1 MPFNII
7 VEIAFSF
14 LNIIFDSKDFSRVW
28 PGQPYTKSNIRLNL
42 NENVSCVTPRHL
54 CHDIVMCYSQA
65 LVSRYCSCCWWCST
79 WWGTAGTSPPLEG
92 PSSGPGQVR
101 GPANW
106 ALSTLS
112 SRWGTEQSGAVR
124 PHTDG
129 GNDRSVWSFI
139 EKMFVSPSFAVP
151 VSRPRVTRIPPPS
164 YDDRSGGNF
173 IFLNL

>member
-7 VEIAFSF
+7 VEIAFRF

-28 PGQPYTKSNIRLNL
+28 PAIYQIKHKIESKW
-42 NENVSCVTPRHL
+42 EC
-54 CHDIVMCYSQA
+54 VMCYSQA

-79 WWGTAGTSPPLEG
+79 WWGTAGTSPPLAG

-101 GPANW
+101 GPASW

-112 SRWGTEQSGAVR
+112 SRWGTDQSGAVR

-129 GNDRSVWSFI
+129 GNDRSVWSSI

-173 IFLNL
+173 IFLNS